1 MINQGQVFTN
11 FVEYALGR
19 RPIIKNGRDLR
30 WEVLSCLAFTLNQ
43 RHETSIEYNEAVSTI
58 TAKVDIDDAS
68 AEALIQAIIDDGL
81 MVQVGGT
88 RGAQLLRFAPN
99 LMMQEYFAAEK
110 LKKIAT
116 RECQAKLWQPLLL
129 KSWRKF
135 CNEPNLL
142 ATIPPEKRL
151 KLILQPSE
159 LAPLACDPW
168 WAETF
173 ILLASLLADP
183 DERLKRGESL
193 QNVEALSPDWLI
205 SKLALK
211 WDALGLAFWCIECGV
226 EVKDEKIKEIVDSV
240 AKNLGDLNPD
250 IRYDTVKTLLVGIY
264 PQYPFPSRL
273 RIELL
278 IEASEDK
285 DLRVAELASE
295 GLQLFNP
302 KDVESVAKEVKQ
314 KLKVSQ
320 GGVQQEPID
329 GNNMDLQKGHPTKGT
344 RSALSLSHIQFT
356 VMCFIG
362 NVVGSVFN
370 FLHLWG
376 KATVK
381 VKRIAIFAF
390 ICLVA
395 VIIYLVGAVGA
406 WFNWLISTP

>member
-1 MINQGQVFTN
+1 M
-11 FVEYALGR
+11 
-19 RPIIKNGRDLR
+19 
-30 WEVLSCLAFTLNQ
+30 S
-43 RHETSIEYNEAVSTI
+43 
-58 TAKVDIDDAS
+58 
-68 AEALIQAIIDDGL
+68 
-81 MVQVGGT
+81 
-88 RGAQLLRFAPN
+88 
-99 LMMQEYFAAEK
+99 
-110 LKKIAT
+110 
-116 RECQAKLWQPLLL
+116 KLWQPLLL

-142 ATIPPEKRL
+142 TMIPPEKRL
-151 KLILQPSE
+151 KLLLQPSE

-183 DERLKRGESL
+183 DERLKKERR
-193 QNVEALSPDWLI
+193 QDVEALSPDWLV
-205 SKLALK
+205 SRLALK

-240 AKNLGDLNPD
+240 AKNLEDPNPD
-250 IRYDTVKTLLVGIY
+250 IRHETVKTLLVGIY

-285 DLRVAELASE
+285 DPRVAELASE
-295 GLQLFNP
+295 GLQLFDP
-302 KDVESVAKEVKQ
+302 KDVESIAKEVEQ
-314 KLKVSQ
+314 ESTVSQ
-320 GGVQQEPID
+320 GDVEQEPID
-329 GNNMDLQKGHPTKGT
+329 GDNMDLQKGHSTKDT
-344 RSALSLSHIQFT
+344 RSVLNLSHIQFT

-362 NVVGSVFN
+362 NVVGCVFN

-381 VKRIAIFAF
+381 VRRIAIVAF

-395 VIIYLVGAVGA
+395 VIIYLLGAVGA
-406 WFNWLISTP
+406 WFDWLIGAP